1 MNEVLSLLG
10 TEEKQRCCQLSPYN
24 FSSRNK
30 TNKQTNKQSNL
41 LSLTVSFDKRSCL
54 NRD

>member
-30 TNKQTNKQSNL
+30 TNKQTNN
-41 LSLTVSFDKRSCL
+41 DRWIDG
-54 NRD
+54 RY